1 MRNGSDLLQNNH
13 GISGVKKKYF
23 LIVFLSFL
31 FAGGCARGLVPKPD
45 QTGDVD
51 LRSSIVTKK
60 IGGAS
65 VSVQTQ
71 EWHFV
76 PSELDQFYTPVLF
89 LIKNSTEN
97 KISFSLKSLY
107 LIGDSGNQFQP
118 TPPSEVEKTFIDRGY
133 IFTPSAHIG
142 IGSGGYSSF
151 FGLGLDFPLY
161 PPPPAGSDISLL
173 AIQEGEILPGAVI
186 RGFAYFKQTSFAG
199 GEMTLHVEM
208 NQASDDFY
216 FLVKK

>member
-1 MRNGSDLLQNNH
+1 MK
-13 GISGVKKKYF
+13 IKYF
-23 LIVFLSFL
+23 LIVCLVFFFS
-31 FAGGCARGLVPKPD
+31 GGCARAIVPIPD
-45 QTGDVD
+45 QSGEVD

-60 IGGAS
+60 IGGAA

-71 EWHFV
+71 EWHFI
-76 PSELDQFYTPVLF
+76 PSELDQVYTPVLF
-89 LIKNSTEN
+89 LIKNGTEN
-97 KISFSLKSLY
+97 KINFSLKSLY
-107 LIGDSGNQFQP
+107 LIGDSGNQVQP
-118 TPPSEVEKTFIDRGY
+118 TPPSEVEKTFIDRGV

-142 IGSGGYSSF
+142 VGSGGYSSF

-173 AIQEGEILPGAVI
+173 AIQEGDILPGAMI

-199 GEMTLHVEM
+199 GKMTLHVEV
-208 NQASDDFY
+208 NQASEDFY